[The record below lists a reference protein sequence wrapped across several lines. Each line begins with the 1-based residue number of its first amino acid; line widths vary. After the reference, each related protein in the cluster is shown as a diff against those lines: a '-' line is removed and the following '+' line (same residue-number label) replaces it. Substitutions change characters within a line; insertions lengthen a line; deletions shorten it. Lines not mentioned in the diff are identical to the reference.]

1 VAPPAG
7 TTLLLVI
14 PAPLHEWGGRL
25 WIDLQACNGLR
36 LWLDHFDRVILCAPL
51 AGHGPV
57 PADMVEMLA
66 NLPAERLEVHP
77 LPVAFTPLRF
87 ARALPSVRRQLLAQI
102 ARATHCQFA
111 IGGSWGDW
119 GALATILGARR
130 GRKVAVWTDRVES
143 DVMRFQA
150 RGHRGA
156 RRLYRRFNAW
166 LAERLERF
174 AIRRAAM
181 GLFHGMDSYRAYAR
195 FSPDPHLVH
204 NIHLAA
210 EHRIAPATLE
220 AKVARRDQPLR
231 IVYAGRVHPDKGPED
246 WIEALARLG
255 DGLPFRATWYGD
267 GPMLDA
273 ARRIVS
279 GRGLG
284 DRVCFAGNVTDRCAL
299 LAALV
304 DADIFLFC
312 HKTPES
318 ARSLIEALLSGT
330 PIVGYASPYAED
342 LIAAHGGGLLTGHDP
357 AALAI
362 AISALASDR
371 DSLADLARRAAA
383 DGHPLVD
390 SAVFAH
396 RAELIK
402 RLGSVGQGPA
412 VSD

>member
-1 VAPPAG
+1 MAPPAG

-14 PAPLHEWGGRL
+14 PAPLHESDGRL
-25 WIDLQACNGLR
+25 WLDAQACNGLR

-57 PADMVEMLA
+57 PADMVEIFA
-66 NLPAERLEVHP
+66 SLPADRLEVHP

-87 ARALPSVRRQLLAQI
+87 VRNFRAVRRRLLAQI

-119 GALATILGARR
+119 GALATILATRR
-130 GRKVAVWTDRVES
+130 RRKVAVWTDRVES
-143 DVMRFQA
+143 EVMRFQA
-150 RGHRGA
+150 RGYRGV

-174 AIRRAAM
+174 VIGHAAI

-195 FSPDPHLVH
+195 FSRGPHLVH
-204 NIHLAA
+204 NIHLGA
-210 EHRIAPATLE
+210 EHRIVPAALE
-220 AKVARRDQPLR
+220 AKVARRGQPMR

-255 DGLPFRATWYGD
+255 DGAAVRATWYGD
-267 GPMLDA
+267 GPLLDA

-279 GRGLG
+279 ERGLG
-284 DRVCFAGNVTDRCAL
+284 DRIAFPGRVSDRTAL
-299 LAALV
+299 LAALAE
-304 DADIFLFC
+304 ADIFLFC

-318 ARSLIEALLSGT
+318 ARCLIEALLSGT

-342 LIAAHGGGLLTGHDP
+342 LIATHGGGLLTGHDP
-357 AALAI
+357 AALA
-362 AISALASDR
+362 ATVSALAGDR
-371 DSLADLARRAAA
+371 DRLADLARRAAA
-383 DGHPLVD
+383 DGRPMTD

-402 RLGSVGQGPA
+402 RLS
-412 VSD
+412 